1 MTINGWI
8 QIAIF
13 CLAILICVKPLGGYM
28 ARLFEGERTFLSPL
42 LTPVERFIYR
52 LCGIDEADEQR
63 WTQYTTAMLVFSLAG
78 FLLLY
83 AMQRLQVFLPYNPQH
98 LSAVG
103 PDLAFNTSVSFVTN
117 TNWQS

>member
-13 CLAILICVKPLGGYM
+13 CLAIIICVKPLGGYM

-42 LTPVERFIYR
+42 LAPVERFIYR

-63 WTQYTTAMLVFSLAG
+63 WTQYTIAMLVFL
-78 FLLLY
+78 FLLAEGLVW
-83 AMQRLQVFLPYNPQH
+83 A
-98 LSAVG
+98 
-103 PDLAFNTSVSFVTN
+103 
-117 TNWQS
+117 WQKGILEWV